1 MLARH
6 SAWRISRASGAIKP
20 FIPVRREPRGMPREQ
35 KQVRELQEGSYVMM
49 EDSPC
54 KINAYSTAKPGKHG
68 SAKARI
74 EGKGVFD
81 DKKRSLSQ
89 PVDAKVWVPIIQRK
103 QGQVVSVSG
112 NDAQVM
118 DLDTYETFTMRVP
131 EDEDFTP
138 DQNIEYL
145 EYEGQRKVVG

>member
-1 MLARH
+1 MA
-6 SAWRISRASGAIKP
+6 K
-20 FIPVRREPRGMPREQ
+20 EQ

-81 DKKRSLSQ
+81 LKKRSLSQ
-89 PVDAKVWVPIIQRK
+89 PVDAKVWVPIIERK
-103 QGQVVSVSG
+103 QGQVVSVTG
-112 NDAQVM
+112 DDAQVM

-131 EDEDFTP
+131 EGEDFSP
-138 DQNIEYL
+138 DDNIEYL
-145 EYEGQRKVVG
+145 EYEGQRKVV

>member
-1 MLARH
+1 MA
-6 SAWRISRASGAIKP
+6 K
-20 FIPVRREPRGMPREQ
+20 EQ

-81 DKKRSLSQ
+81 SKKRSLSQ
-89 PVDAKVWVPIIQRK
+89 PVDAKVWVPIIERK
-103 QGQVVSVSG
+103 GGQVLSVSDG
-112 NDAQVM
+112 EMQVM
-118 DLDTYETFTMRVP
+118 DLDTYDTFTMRIPDGVSVSSD
-131 EDEDFTP
+131 DE
-138 DQNIEYL
+138 IEFL
-145 EYEGQRKVVG
+145 EYEGQRKIVRS

>member
-1 MLARH
+1 MA
-6 SAWRISRASGAIKP
+6 K
-20 FIPVRREPRGMPREQ
+20 EQ

-49 EDSPC
+49 DETPC

-81 DKKRSLSQ
+81 DQKRSLSQ
-89 PVDAKVWVPIIQRK
+89 PVDAKVWVPIVERK
-103 QGQVVSVSG
+103 GGQVVSVDG

-118 DLDTYETFTMRVP
+118 DLDTFETFTMRIP
-131 EDEDFTP
+131 EDEDLNP
-138 DQNIEYL
+138 DDEIEYL
-145 EYEGQRKVVG
+145 EYEGQRKIV